1 MSTRVNLS
9 LLSPPQTCS
18 FHGPTPFVAVL
29 RTGEKR
35 KDNHF
40 LPVSYLKIY
49 ENNSS
54 MENSLF
60 FRPGPK
66 KCHRKKRVGKKHVA
80 NKRAAKKA
88 VQSDLSD
95 SEVNS
100 DFTLNPCQ
108 QKLLGISD
116 FTPQPHSSH

>member
-9 LLSPPQTCS
+9 LLSPPKTCS

-35 KDNHF
+35 KANHS
-40 LPVSYLKIY
+40 LPVSYLKVY
-49 ENNSS
+49 ENNPS
-54 MENSLF
+54 MGNSLF

-80 NKRAAKKA
+80 KKRAAKG
-88 VQSDLSD
+88 VQSDL

-108 QKLLGISD
+108 QKLRGISD

>member
-9 LLSPPQTCS
+9 LLSPSQTYS

-35 KDNHF
+35 KDNHL

-49 ENNSS
+49 ENNHS
-54 MENSLF
+54 MGNSLF

-80 NKRAAKKA
+80 KKRAPKKG
-88 VQSDLSD
+88 VQSDF
-95 SEVNS
+95 SEVES

-116 FTPQPHSSH
+116 FTRQPHSSH